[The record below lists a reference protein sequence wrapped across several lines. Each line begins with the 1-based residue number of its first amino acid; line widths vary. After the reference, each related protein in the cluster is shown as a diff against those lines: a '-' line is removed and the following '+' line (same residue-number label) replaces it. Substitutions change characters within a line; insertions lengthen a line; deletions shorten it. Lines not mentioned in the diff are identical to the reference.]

1 MEEMIYKRLM
11 ADCFGPR
18 SVAIYGGAYH
28 LEKQGKT
35 SLQDIAEGIA
45 RALHTA
51 RFFGE
56 KPSQVAR
63 NFCSIFLVDPM
74 IMEAY
79 LGIRLSELDNVQV

>member
-11 ADCFGPR
+11 DGCFGER
-18 SVAIYGGAYH
+18 SVEIYGGAYH
-28 LEKQGKT
+28 LEKQGKN

-79 LGIRLSELDNVQV
+79 LGMRLSELDNVQA